1 MDNTAGTRYKN
12 RLDAKLGGGGVSRVR
27 AAFVALA
34 IAALASLSF
43 ASDRALKAAI
53 NGPHQLAFDSFGNL
67 YVNEEY
73 GNRVLRLDPTM
84 ANVTV
89 IAGNGHQGCRK
100 ENVPARESSVYAV
113 YSIAVDGHGNVY
125 IGGRNPRDGAFVR
138 IVHAATGKIETLA
151 RGGFPAGALS
161 AKSSDANLSDPRG
174 IVFTP
179 EGKRL
184 VSADE
189 SHVVVELGRATQLVA
204 GTEGQK
210 GFLGDGGPASLA
222 RFDLPGAMAVDGNG
236 NVFVADYHNHR
247 VRRIDA
253 QTGIITTFA
262 GNGSDVFLW

>member
-73 GNRVLRLDPTM
+73 GNRVLILDPTM

-89 IAGNGHQGCRK
+89 IAGNGHQCCRK

-113 YSIAVDGHGNVY
+113 
-125 IGGRNPRDGAFVR
+125 
-138 IVHAATGKIETLA
+138 
-151 RGGFPAGALS
+151 
-161 AKSSDANLSDPRG
+161 
-174 IVFTP
+174 
-179 EGKRL
+179 
-184 VSADE
+184 
-189 SHVVVELGRATQLVA
+189 
-204 GTEGQK
+204 
-210 GFLGDGGPASLA
+210 
-222 RFDLPGAMAVDGNG
+222 
-236 NVFVADYHNHR
+236 
-247 VRRIDA
+247 
-253 QTGIITTFA
+253 IT
-262 GNGSDVFLW
+262 SR

>member
-1 MDNTAGTRYKN
+1 
-12 RLDAKLGGGGVSRVR
+12 
-27 AAFVALA
+27 
-34 IAALASLSF
+34 
-43 ASDRALKAAI
+43 
-53 NGPHQLAFDSFGNL
+53 
-67 YVNEEY
+67 
-73 GNRVLRLDPTM
+73 
-84 ANVTV
+84 
-89 IAGNGHQGCRK
+89 
-100 ENVPARESSVYAV
+100 
-113 YSIAVDGHGNVY
+113 VY